1 MLIEEL
7 LKKYA
12 DTAEKA
18 VSAVPASSLLDKIA
32 AEILEMVR
40 CYASDAQ
47 VFFKRGDLVN
57 AFAAAAYG
65 FGWLDAGCRLGFTKA
80 EFSGVPTLEKEFPK
94 ELIDKLEEKT
104 YRYQRMLTSALSVVS
119 AAPDSETE
127 SFAAAKE
134 IFSVTASGLSFGG
147 TLLPDDMVNALCVF
161 SYWYGWLDCA
171 VRAGLFTISEE
182 RHLFTI

>member
-7 LKKYA
+7 LKQYA
-12 DTAEKA
+12 ATADRA
-18 VSAVPASSLLDKIA
+18 TSAVPAASLLNKVA

-65 FGWLDAGCRLGFTKA
+65 FGWLDCGGWLGFTTA
-80 EFSGVPTLEKEFPK
+80 EHFGVPSLEKEIPS
-94 ELIDKLEEKT
+94 ELHEKLEEKT
-104 YRYQRMLTSALSVVS
+104 LRYQRMLTSALSVVS
-119 AAPDSETE
+119 AAPDSETV
-127 SFAAAKE
+127 SAAAAKE
-134 IFSVTASGLSFGG
+134 IFSVITSGLSFGN
-147 TLLPDDMVNALCVF
+147 TLLPEDMVNALCVF
-161 SYWYGWLDCA
+161 SYWYGWLDCG
-171 VRAGLFTISEE
+171 VRAGLFTISGD

>member
-7 LKKYA
+7 LKRYA
-12 DTAEKA
+12 AAADRAS
-18 VSAVPASSLLDKIA
+18 SAVPAASVLDKTA

-65 FGWLDAGCRLGFTKA
+65 FGWLDCGSWLGFTAA
-80 EFSGVPTLEKEFPK
+80 EHSGVPSLEKEFPE
-94 ELIDKLEEKT
+94 ELHEKLEEKT
-104 YRYQRMLTSALSVVS
+104 LRYQRMLTSALSVVS
-119 AAPDSETE
+119 AAPDTETIA
-127 SFAAAKE
+127 SAAAKE
-134 IFSVTASGLSFGG
+134 IYSVTASGLSFGS
-147 TLLPDDMVNALCVF
+147 TLLPDDMINALCVF
-161 SYWYGWLDCA
+161 SYWYGWLDCG
-171 VRAGLFTISEE
+171 VRAGLFTISGD